1 MTRKNDVTWRS
12 SVYAI
17 GGAVAVAC
25 ATFLP
30 MRDEA
35 PPPVLVP
42 LKAAAAVPSTETL
55 VPAPPLHEI
64 DEQPSAAVVS
74 LGESDRN
81 LLAGELDRWVTRH
94 PRQLVDVIADLAE
107 SEPLPLPATYLL
119 SIAWSETR
127 GKVLAVSP
135 AGAAG
140 LAQATPAAYLGEGFD
155 GKLYV
160 TNQYLIGTR
169 AYIMKKPLG
178 DAMTVVEPLLK
189 KNTRARRAEARG
201 LLARAMELRQEGMQE
216 LEALRPVA
224 NEIFYERIAA
234 ADSHNLAT
242 LEELARLLDKGAP
255 RAATKRYYDRVRRDY
270 KYLMTLQ
277 QTNWKRYETQLT
289 NKRDALLRA
298 QFGQSPAT
306 VIQERPYEAGEYLGE
321 VLDARF
327 SPTHMAKFLA
337 VHLATK
343 QKEALALGIAE
354 ENLDEWTAA
363 LYNGGS
369 VNVRRMK
376 AGLIDSLRE
385 TEKYMKRIPE
395 KAERLEKTIG

>member
-1 MTRKNDVTWRS
+1 MTRRDDVRWRS
-12 SVYAI
+12 SVYAV
-17 GGAVAVAC
+17 GAAFVL
-25 ATFLP
+25 TGISLLP
-30 MRDEA
+30 PRD
-35 PPPVLVP
+35 
-42 LKAAAAVPSTETL
+42 AAAPAVRPARTIVHVAPRQVE
-55 VPAPPLHEI
+55 PAPAPRKRE
-64 DEQPSAAVVS
+64 EQPSPAIRS

-81 LLAGELDRWVTRH
+81 LLAAELDSWKTRH
-94 PRQLVDVIADLAE
+94 SRQLVDVIADLAE

-160 TNQYLIGTR
+160 TNPYLIGTR

-178 DAMTVVEPLLK
+178 DAMTIVEPLLK
-189 KNTRARRAEARG
+189 KNTKARRAEALE
-201 LLARAMELRQEGMQE
+201 LLAHAMHLRQEGMQE

-224 NEIFYERIAA
+224 NDVFFEKIAR
-234 ADSHNLAT
+234 ADDHNLAR
-242 LEELARLLDKGAP
+242 LEELATLLDKGAP
-255 RAATKRYYDRVRRDY
+255 RVATKRFYDRVRRDY
-270 KYLMTLQ
+270 RYLMTLQ

-289 NKRDALLRA
+289 NERDAMLRA
-298 QFGQSPAT
+298 RFGQDAAT
-306 VIQERPYEAGEYLGE
+306 VIKTRPYEAGEYLGE

-327 SPTHMAKFLA
+327 SPTQMARFLSA
-337 VHLATK
+337 HLATK
-343 QKEALALGIAE
+343 QKEALALGVPPE
-354 ENLDEWTAA
+354 SLDEWTAA

-369 VNVRRMK
+369 VNVLRMK

-395 KAERLEKTIG
+395 KTRRLDKTLG